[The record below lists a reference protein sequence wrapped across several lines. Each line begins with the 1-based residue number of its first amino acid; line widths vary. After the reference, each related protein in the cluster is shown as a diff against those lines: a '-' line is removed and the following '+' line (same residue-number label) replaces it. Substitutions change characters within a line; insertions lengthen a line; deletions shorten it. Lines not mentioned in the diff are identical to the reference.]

1 VCFVVRKTTS
11 ELERVILTTLYH
23 ASAKNTDS
31 WRTRKGDLQHAFP
44 LDILVVPLSV
54 LVVFADGEH
63 LMCGGFSLSEPIRH
77 GSFEFIAN
85 YFDSLSLS
93 PKMNDSG
100 TTFMGSIHS
109 GPPSPWWAMKED
121 SVEEF
126 HTASSEEGA
135 LASPL
140 LGGMAQGLCL
150 LLSQQ
155 NHGWRTLCL
164 RAPVTRSNTDLPFEQ
179 RHTSQ
184 EGQRVQARAQ

>member
-1 VCFVVRKTTS
+1 
-11 ELERVILTTLYH
+11 
-23 ASAKNTDS
+23 
-31 WRTRKGDLQHAFP
+31 
-44 LDILVVPLSV
+44 
-54 LVVFADGEH
+54 
-63 LMCGGFSLSEPIRH
+63 
-77 GSFEFIAN
+77 
-85 YFDSLSLS
+85 
-93 PKMNDSG
+93 
-100 TTFMGSIHS
+100 MGSIHS

-164 RAPVTRSNTDLPFEQ
+164 WAPVTRSNTDLPFEQ

-184 EGQRVQARAQ
+184 EGQ